1 MFEAS
6 KEFLELTFREEEAR
20 GNYPARGPGPC
31 PVAENVRSA
40 RTGRRA
46 VKWVGLLSQSSL
58 KLRAAW
64 CPILAPIQIELVACR
79 FGLAEELACRFVHL
93 VQLRN
98 EKVVQIVILRVR
110 GIASQRVT
118 IDENIILPTSK
129 GAAGTY

>member
-79 FGLAEELACRFVHL
+79 IWNGESELSAERAH
-93 VQLRN
+93 
-98 EKVVQIVILRVR
+98 
-110 GIASQRVT
+110 
-118 IDENIILPTSK
+118 
-129 GAAGTY
+129 AGDA

>member
-64 CPILAPIQIELVACR
+64 CPILAPIQIELVLSECKQALPS
-79 FGLAEELACRFVHL
+79 FFFL
-93 VQLRN
+93 VFSR
-98 EKVVQIVILRVR
+98 
-110 GIASQRVT
+110 S
-118 IDENIILPTSK
+118 
-129 GAAGTY
+129 

>member
-64 CPILAPIQIELVACR
+64 CPILAPIQIELVACIFSLFR
-79 FGLAEELACRFVHL
+79 SHTQARAVCRIKTTTVCHTP
-93 VQLRN
+93 Q
-98 EKVVQIVILRVR
+98 EGPHR
-110 GIASQRVT
+110 G
-118 IDENIILPTSK
+118 
-129 GAAGTY
+129 GTFHFNWR